1 MISVLIE
8 CRISLV
14 GFGETPMLLQYQASS
29 HVLINKPV
37 AAGPIFV
44 RMTNSE
50 EISPTARVAL
60 AAADVVFCDDD
71 ADRGVVALTSPGA
84 LVEFVAVNG
93 AGAWSR
99 PLSIARARRLAC
111 DGWRVVWITS
121 VNVDLPPDCEQAD
134 CAVEAGA
141 PYALATAFNGL
152 AG

>member
-1 MISVLIE
+1 
-8 CRISLV
+8 
-14 GFGETPMLLQYQASS
+14 MLLEHQASS
-29 HVLINKPV
+29 YLLITKAV

-44 RMTNSE
+44 RMANSE
-50 EISPTARVAL
+50 GISPTARAAL

-99 PLSIARARRLAC
+99 PLSVARARRLAG
-111 DGWRVVWITS
+111 DGWRVVWVAS
-121 VNVDLPPDCEQAD
+121 ENVALPADCERMDGVTDAV
-134 CAVEAGA
+134 AVERGSARVGA
-141 PYALATAFNGL
+141 PHALATAFNGL